1 MGDVVNL
8 NKYRKERA
16 RIGKLRRAAEN
27 RSRAGRGA
35 AERNEARKVEGNRD
49 KELDGK
55 RMEHARPAD
64 EPPSAS

>member
-16 RIGKLRRAAEN
+16 RLGKQRRAAEN

-35 AERNEARKVEGNRD
+35 AERNEARKAEGSRD
-49 KELDGK
+49 KEHEGK
-55 RMEHARPAD
+55 RLVPARPAD
-64 EPPSAS
+64 EPPGAS